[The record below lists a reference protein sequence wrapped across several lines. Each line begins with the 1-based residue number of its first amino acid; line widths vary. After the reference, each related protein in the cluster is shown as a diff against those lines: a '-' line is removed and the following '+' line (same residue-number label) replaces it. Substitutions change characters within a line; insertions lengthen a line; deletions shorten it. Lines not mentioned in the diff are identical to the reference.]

1 MTFQTLLDT
10 TDARDVTF
18 SRPTTNPHA
27 LVGVIVLWLRD
38 EGLIPNATPYS
49 DEAARR
55 RVELAREMLAAF
67 GVDAVTAVER
77 AGRHAVVQAVAA

>member
-1 MTFQTLLDT
+1 MTVLTVPDT

-27 LVGVIVLWLRD
+27 VVGVIALWLRS
-38 EGLIPNATPYS
+38 EGLIPNATPYT

-55 RVELAREMLAAF
+55 RVELAREMLATF

-77 AGRHAVVQAVAA
+77 AARHAVAQAVAA